1 MLSKIKSLIVLFAGI
16 SLMSIG
22 IALAKLAQL
31 GTSPISS
38 IPNVMSYITPLSIG
52 NLTILFMVLMIFLQM
67 IILREVNIP
76 IALQIIPGVV
86 FGWLIDVF
94 VDVFTQIGLPSL
106 MGHYLEQLA
115 FTLIGMVI
123 LSFGVFL
130 EVNSRSILM
139 PGEGLVV
146 ALTLRTKKPF
156 GNLKMITDL
165 TMVAVALIISLVYF
179 HDLVGIREGTI
190 LAALFTGRRVTMYEP
205 LIPFIDRFTTKE
217 TK

>member
-1 MLSKIKSLIVLFAGI
+1 MLSKIKSLVVLFVGI

-52 NLTILFMVLMIFLQM
+52 NLTMIFMVLMIFLQM
-67 IILREVNIP
+67 VILREVNLP
-76 IALQIIPGVV
+76 IILQIVPGLA
-86 FGWLIDVF
+86 FGGLIDVF
-94 VDVFTQIGLPSL
+94 VDVFTNLGLPAL
-106 MGHYLEQLA
+106 MGHYLERLA
-115 FTLIGMVI
+115 FTLLGMVV
-123 LSFGVFL
+123 LSLGVFF

-156 GNLKMITDL
+156 GKLKMYTDL
-165 TMVAVALIISLVYF
+165 TMVAVALVISLLYF
-179 HDLVGIREGTI
+179 QGLVGIREGTI
-190 LAALFTGRRVTMYEP
+190 IAALFTGRLVTLYSP
-205 LIPFIDRFTTKE
+205 LIPWVDRFTTK
-217 TK
+217 

>member
-1 MLSKIKSLIVLFAGI
+1 MLSKIKSLVVLFVGI

-52 NLTILFMVLMIFLQM
+52 NLTMIFMVLMIFLQM
-67 IILREVNIP
+67 VILREVNLP
-76 IALQIIPGVV
+76 IILQIVPGLA
-86 FGWLIDVF
+86 FGGLIDVF
-94 VDVFTQIGLPSL
+94 VDVFTNLGLPAL

-115 FTLIGMVI
+115 FTLLGMVV
-123 LSFGVFL
+123 LSLGVFF

-156 GNLKMITDL
+156 GKLKMYTDL
-165 TMVAVALIISLVYF
+165 TMVAVALVISLLYF
-179 HDLVGIREGTI
+179 QGLVGIREGTI
-190 LAALFTGRRVTMYEP
+190 IAALFTGRLVTLSDP
-205 LIPFIDRFTTKE
+205 L
-217 TK
+217 

>member
-1 MLSKIKSLIVLFAGI
+1 MLSKIKSLVVLFVGI

-38 IPNVMSYITPLSIG
+38 NPNVMSYITPLSIG
-52 NLTILFMVLMIFLQM
+52 NLTMIFMVLMIFLQM
-67 IILREVNIP
+67 VILREMNLP
-76 IALQIIPGVV
+76 IILQIVPGLA
-86 FGWLIDVF
+86 FGGLIDVF
-94 VDVFTQIGLPSL
+94 VDVFTNLGLPAL

-115 FTLIGMVI
+115 FTLLGMVV
-123 LSFGVFL
+123 LSLGVFF

-156 GNLKMITDL
+156 GKLKMYTDL
-165 TMVAVALIISLVYF
+165 TMVAVALVISLLYF
-179 HDLVGIREGTI
+179 QGLVGIREGTI
-190 LAALFTGRRVTMYEP
+190 IAALFTGRLVTLYSP
-205 LIPFIDRFTTKE
+205 LIPWVDRFTTK
-217 TK
+217 

>member
-1 MLSKIKSLIVLFAGI
+1 MLSKIKSLVVLFVGI
-16 SLMSIG
+16 SLMLIG

-52 NLTILFMVLMIFLQM
+52 NLTMIFMVLMIFLQM
-67 IILREVNIP
+67 VILREVNLP
-76 IALQIIPGVV
+76 IILQIVPGLA
-86 FGWLIDVF
+86 FGGLIDVF
-94 VDVFTQIGLPSL
+94 VDVFTNLGLPAL

-115 FTLIGMVI
+115 FTLLGMVV
-123 LSFGVFL
+123 LSLGVFF

-156 GNLKMITDL
+156 GKLKMYTDL
-165 TMVAVALIISLVYF
+165 TMVAVALVISLLYF
-179 HDLVGIREGTI
+179 QGLVGIREGTI
-190 LAALFTGRRVTMYEP
+190 IAALFTGRLVTLYSP
-205 LIPFIDRFTTKE
+205 LIPWVDRFTTK
-217 TK
+217 

>member
-1 MLSKIKSLIVLFAGI
+1 MLSKIKSLVVLFVGI

-38 IPNVMSYITPLSIG
+38 IPNVMSYITQLSIG
-52 NLTILFMVLMIFLQM
+52 NLTMIFMVLMIFLQM
-67 IILREVNIP
+67 VILREVNLP
-76 IALQIIPGVV
+76 IILQIVPGLA
-86 FGWLIDVF
+86 FGGLIDVF
-94 VDVFTQIGLPSL
+94 VDVFTNLGLPAL

-115 FTLIGMVI
+115 FTLLGMVV
-123 LSFGVFL
+123 LSLGVFF

-156 GNLKMITDL
+156 GKLKMYTDL
-165 TMVAVALIISLVYF
+165 TMVAVALVISLLYF
-179 HDLVGIREGTI
+179 QGLVGIREGTI
-190 LAALFTGRRVTMYEP
+190 IAALFTGRLVTLYSP
-205 LIPFIDRFTTKE
+205 LIPWVDRFTTK
-217 TK
+217 

>member
-1 MLSKIKSLIVLFAGI
+1 MLSKIKSLVVLFVGI

-52 NLTILFMVLMIFLQM
+52 NLTMIFMVLMIFLQM
-67 IILREVNIP
+67 VILREVNLP
-76 IALQIIPGVV
+76 IILQIVPGLA
-86 FGWLIDVF
+86 FGGLIDVF
-94 VDVFTQIGLPSL
+94 VDVFTNLGLPAL
-106 MGHYLEQLA
+106 MGHYLEQLP
-115 FTLIGMVI
+115 FTLLGMVV
-123 LSFGVFL
+123 LSLGVFF

-156 GNLKMITDL
+156 GKLKMYTDL
-165 TMVAVALIISLVYF
+165 TMVAVALVISLLYF
-179 HDLVGIREGTI
+179 QGLVGIREGTI
-190 LAALFTGRRVTMYEP
+190 IAALFTGRLVTLYSP
-205 LIPFIDRFTTKE
+205 LIPWVDRFTTK
-217 TK
+217 

>member
-1 MLSKIKSLIVLFAGI
+1 VVLFVGI

-52 NLTILFMVLMIFLQM
+52 NLTMIFMVLMIFLQM
-67 IILREVNIP
+67 VILREVNLP
-76 IALQIIPGVV
+76 IILQIVPGLA
-86 FGWLIDVF
+86 FGGLIDVF
-94 VDVFTQIGLPSL
+94 VDVFTNLGLPAL

-115 FTLIGMVI
+115 FTLLGMVV
-123 LSFGVFL
+123 LSLGVFF

-156 GNLKMITDL
+156 GKLKMYTDL
-165 TMVAVALIISLVYF
+165 TMVAVALVISLLYF
-179 HDLVGIREGTI
+179 QGLVGIREGTI
-190 LAALFTGRRVTMYEP
+190 IAALFTGRLVTLYSP
-205 LIPFIDRFTTKE
+205 LIPWVDRFTTK
-217 TK
+217 

>member
-1 MLSKIKSLIVLFAGI
+1 MLSKIKSLVVLFVGI

-38 IPNVMSYITPLSIG
+38 IPNVMSYITPQSIG
-52 NLTILFMVLMIFLQM
+52 NLTMIFMVLMIFLQM
-67 IILREVNIP
+67 VILREVNLP
-76 IALQIIPGVV
+76 IILQIVPGLA
-86 FGWLIDVF
+86 FGGLIDVF
-94 VDVFTQIGLPSL
+94 VDVFTNLGLPAL

-115 FTLIGMVI
+115 FTLLGMVV
-123 LSFGVFL
+123 LSLGVFF

-156 GNLKMITDL
+156 GKLKMYTDL
-165 TMVAVALIISLVYF
+165 TMVAVALVISLLYF
-179 HDLVGIREGTI
+179 QGLVGIREGTI
-190 LAALFTGRRVTMYEP
+190 IAALFTGRLVTLYSP
-205 LIPFIDRFTTKE
+205 LIPWVDRFTTK
-217 TK
+217 

>member
-1 MLSKIKSLIVLFAGI
+1 MLSKIKSLVVLFVGI

-52 NLTILFMVLMIFLQM
+52 NLTMIFMVLMIFLQM
-67 IILREVNIP
+67 VILREVNLP
-76 IALQIIPGVV
+76 IILQIVPGLA
-86 FGWLIDVF
+86 FGGLIDVF
-94 VDVFTQIGLPSL
+94 VDVFTNLGLPAL

-115 FTLIGMVI
+115 FTLLGMVV
-123 LSFGVFL
+123 LSLGVFF

-156 GNLKMITDL
+156 GKLKMYTDL
-165 TMVAVALIISLVYF
+165 TMVAVALVISLLYF
-179 HDLVGIREGTI
+179 QGLVGIREGTI
-190 LAALFTGRRVTMYEP
+190 IAVLFTGRLVTLYSP
-205 LIPFIDRFTTKE
+205 LIPWVDRFTTK
-217 TK
+217 

>member
-1 MLSKIKSLIVLFAGI
+1 MLSKIKSLVVLFVGI

-52 NLTILFMVLMIFLQM
+52 NLTMIFMVLMIFLQM
-67 IILREVNIP
+67 VILREVNLP
-76 IALQIIPGVV
+76 IILQIVPGLA
-86 FGWLIDVF
+86 FGGLIDVF
-94 VDVFTQIGLPSL
+94 VDVFTNLGLPAL

-115 FTLIGMVI
+115 FTLLGMVV
-123 LSFGVFL
+123 LSLGVFF

-146 ALTLRTKKPF
+146 ALTLRTRKPF
-156 GNLKMITDL
+156 GKLKMYTDL
-165 TMVAVALIISLVYF
+165 TMVAVALVISLLYF
-179 HDLVGIREGTI
+179 QGLVGIREGTI
-190 LAALFTGRRVTMYEP
+190 IAALFTGRLVTLYSP
-205 LIPFIDRFTTKE
+205 LIPWVDRFTTK
-217 TK
+217 

>member
-1 MLSKIKSLIVLFAGI
+1 MLSKIKSLVVLFVGI

-52 NLTILFMVLMIFLQM
+52 NLTMIFMVLMIFLQM
-67 IILREVNIP
+67 VILREVNLP
-76 IALQIIPGVV
+76 IILQIVPGLA
-86 FGWLIDVF
+86 FGGLIDVF
-94 VDVFTQIGLPSL
+94 V
-106 MGHYLEQLA
+106 EQLA
-115 FTLIGMVI
+115 FTLLGMVV
-123 LSFGVFL
+123 LSLGVFF

-156 GNLKMITDL
+156 GKLKMYTDL
-165 TMVAVALIISLVYF
+165 TMVAVALVISLLYF
-179 HDLVGIREGTI
+179 QGLVGIREGTI
-190 LAALFTGRRVTMYEP
+190 IAALFTGRLVTLYSP
-205 LIPFIDRFTTKE
+205 LIPWVDRFTTK
-217 TK
+217 

>member
-1 MLSKIKSLIVLFAGI
+1 MLSKIKSLVVLFVGI

-52 NLTILFMVLMIFLQM
+52 NLTMIFMVLMIFLQM
-67 IILREVNIP
+67 VILREVNLP
-76 IALQIIPGVV
+76 IILQIVPGLA
-86 FGWLIDVF
+86 FGGLIDVF
-94 VDVFTQIGLPSL
+94 VDVFTNLGLPAL

-115 FTLIGMVI
+115 FTLLGMVV
-123 LSFGVFL
+123 LSLGVFF

-146 ALTLRTKKPF
+146 TLTLRTKKPF
-156 GNLKMITDL
+156 GKLKMYTDL
-165 TMVAVALIISLVYF
+165 TMVAVALVISLLYF
-179 HDLVGIREGTI
+179 QGLVGIREGTI
-190 LAALFTGRRVTMYEP
+190 IAALFTGRLVTLYSP
-205 LIPFIDRFTTKE
+205 LIPWVDRFTTK
-217 TK
+217 

>member
-1 MLSKIKSLIVLFAGI
+1 MLSKIKSLVVLFVGI

-52 NLTILFMVLMIFLQM
+52 NLTMIFMVLMIFLQM
-67 IILREVNIP
+67 VILREVNLP
-76 IALQIIPGVV
+76 IILQIVPGLA
-86 FGWLIDVF
+86 FGGLIDVF
-94 VDVFTQIGLPSL
+94 VDVFTNLGLPAL

-115 FTLIGMVI
+115 FTLLGMVV
-123 LSFGVFL
+123 LSLGVFF

-139 PGEGLVV
+139 PGEGLVL

-156 GNLKMITDL
+156 GKLKMYTDL
-165 TMVAVALIISLVYF
+165 TMVAVALVISLLYF
-179 HDLVGIREGTI
+179 QGLVGIREGTI
-190 LAALFTGRRVTMYEP
+190 IAALFTGRLVTLYSP
-205 LIPFIDRFTTKE
+205 LIPWVDRFTTK
-217 TK
+217 

>member
-1 MLSKIKSLIVLFAGI
+1 MLSKIKSLVVLFVGI

-52 NLTILFMVLMIFLQM
+52 NLTMIFMVLMIFLQM
-67 IILREVNIP
+67 VILREVNLP
-76 IALQIIPGVV
+76 IILQIVPGLA
-86 FGWLIDVF
+86 FGGLIDVF
-94 VDVFTQIGLPSL
+94 VDVFTNLGLPAL

-115 FTLIGMVI
+115 FTLLGMVV
-123 LSFGVFL
+123 LSLGVFF

-156 GNLKMITDL
+156 GKLKMYTDL
-165 TMVAVALIISLVYF
+165 TMVAVALVISLLHF
-179 HDLVGIREGTI
+179 QGLVGIREGTI
-190 LAALFTGRRVTMYEP
+190 IAALFTGRLVTLYSP
-205 LIPFIDRFTTKE
+205 LIPWVDRFTTK
-217 TK
+217 

>member
-1 MLSKIKSLIVLFAGI
+1 MLSKIKSLVVLFVGI

-52 NLTILFMVLMIFLQM
+52 NLTMIFMVLMIFLQM
-67 IILREVNIP
+67 VILREVNLP
-76 IALQIIPGVV
+76 IILQIVPGLA
-86 FGWLIDVF
+86 FGGLIDVF
-94 VDVFTQIGLPSL
+94 VDVFTNLGLPAL

-115 FTLIGMVI
+115 FTLLGMVV
-123 LSFGVFL
+123 LSLGVFF

-156 GNLKMITDL
+156 GKLKMYKDL
-165 TMVAVALIISLVYF
+165 TMVAVALVISLLYF
-179 HDLVGIREGTI
+179 QGLVGIREGTI
-190 LAALFTGRRVTMYEP
+190 IAALFTGRLVTLYSP
-205 LIPFIDRFTTKE
+205 LIPWVDRFTTK
-217 TK
+217 

>member
-1 MLSKIKSLIVLFAGI
+1 MLSKIKSLVVLFVGI

-52 NLTILFMVLMIFLQM
+52 NLTMIFMVLMIFLQM
-67 IILREVNIP
+67 VILREMNLP
-76 IALQIIPGVV
+76 IILQIVPGLA
-86 FGWLIDVF
+86 FGGLIDVF
-94 VDVFTQIGLPSL
+94 VDVFTNLGLPAI
-106 MGHYLEQLA
+106 MGHYLERLA
-115 FTLIGMVI
+115 FTLLGMVV
-123 LSFGVFL
+123 LSLGVFF

-156 GNLKMITDL
+156 GKLKMYTDL
-165 TMVAVALIISLVYF
+165 TMVAVALVISLLYF
-179 HDLVGIREGTI
+179 QGLVGIGEGTI
-190 LAALFTGRRVTMYEP
+190 IAALFTGRLVTLYSP
-205 LIPFIDRFTTKE
+205 LIPWVDRFTTK
-217 TK
+217 

>member
-1 MLSKIKSLIVLFAGI
+1 MLSKIKSLVVLFVGI

-52 NLTILFMVLMIFLQM
+52 NLTMIFMVLMIFLQM
-67 IILREVNIP
+67 VILREVNLP
-76 IALQIIPGVV
+76 IILQIVPGLA
-86 FGWLIDVF
+86 FGGLIDVF
-94 VDVFTQIGLPSL
+94 VDVFTNLGFPAL
-106 MGHYLEQLA
+106 MGHYLERLA
-115 FTLIGMVI
+115 FTLLGMVV
-123 LSFGVFL
+123 LSLGVFF

-156 GNLKMITDL
+156 GKLKMYTDL
-165 TMVAVALIISLVYF
+165 TMVAVALVISLLYF
-179 HDLVGIREGTI
+179 QGLVGIREGTI
-190 LAALFTGRRVTMYEP
+190 IAALFTGRLVTLYSP
-205 LIPFIDRFTTKE
+205 LIPWVDRFTTK
-217 TK
+217 

>member
-1 MLSKIKSLIVLFAGI
+1 MLAKIKSLVVLFMGI

-38 IPNVMSYITPLSIG
+38 IPNVMSYIMPLSIG
-52 NLTILFMVLMIFLQM
+52 NLTIIFMILMIVLQM
-67 IILREVNIP
+67 ILLREVNLSIM
-76 IALQIIPGVV
+76 LQIVPGVI

-94 VDVFTQIGLPSL
+94 VVGFTRLGLPAF
-106 MGHYLEQLA
+106 MDHYFEQLV
-115 FTLIGMVI
+115 FTLIGMLV

-146 ALTLRTKKPF
+146 ALTLRTKQPF
-156 GNLKMITDL
+156 GKLKMFTDL
-165 TMVAVALIISLVYF
+165 TMVAVALIISLLYF
-179 HDLVGIREGTI
+179 QGLVGIREGTLI
-190 LAALFTGRRVTMYEP
+190 TALLTGRLVALYEP
-205 LIPFIDRFTTKE
+205 LIPWVDRLTTK
-217 TK
+217 

>member
-1 MLSKIKSLIVLFAGI
+1 MLSKIKSLVVLFVGI

-38 IPNVMSYITPLSIG
+38 SPNVMSYITPLSIG
-52 NLTILFMVLMIFLQM
+52 NLTMIFMVLMIFLQM
-67 IILREVNIP
+67 VILREVNLP
-76 IALQIIPGVV
+76 IILQIVPGLA
-86 FGWLIDVF
+86 FGGLIDVF
-94 VDVFTQIGLPSL
+94 VDVFTNLGLPAL

-115 FTLIGMVI
+115 FTLLGMVV
-123 LSFGVFL
+123 LSLGVFF

-156 GNLKMITDL
+156 GKLKMYTDL
-165 TMVAVALIISLVYF
+165 TMVAVALVISLLYF
-179 HDLVGIREGTI
+179 QGLVGIREGTI
-190 LAALFTGRRVTMYEP
+190 IAALFTGRLVTLYSP
-205 LIPFIDRFTTKE
+205 LIPWVDRFTTK
-217 TK
+217 

>member
-1 MLSKIKSLIVLFAGI
+1 MLSKIKSLVVLFVGI

-52 NLTILFMVLMIFLQM
+52 NLTMIFMVLMIFLQM
-67 IILREVNIP
+67 VILREVNLP
-76 IALQIIPGVV
+76 IILQIVPGLA
-86 FGWLIDVF
+86 FGGLIDVF
-94 VDVFTQIGLPSL
+94 VDVFTNLGLPAL

-115 FTLIGMVI
+115 FTLLGMVV
-123 LSFGVFL
+123 LSLGVFF

-156 GNLKMITDL
+156 GKLKMYTDL
-165 TMVAVALIISLVYF
+165 TMVAVALVISLLYF
-179 HDLVGIREGTI
+179 QGLVGIREGTI
-190 LAALFTGRRVTMYEP
+190 VAALFTGRLVTLYSP
-205 LIPFIDRFTTKE
+205 LIPWVDRFTTK
-217 TK
+217 

>member
-1 MLSKIKSLIVLFAGI
+1 MLSKIKSLVVLFVGI

-52 NLTILFMVLMIFLQM
+52 NLTMIFMVLMIFLQVV
-67 IILREVNIP
+67 ILREVNLP
-76 IALQIIPGVV
+76 IILQIVPGLA
-86 FGWLIDVF
+86 FGGLIDVF
-94 VDVFTQIGLPSL
+94 VDVFTNLGLPAL

-115 FTLIGMVI
+115 FTLLGMVV
-123 LSFGVFL
+123 LSLGVFF

-156 GNLKMITDL
+156 GKLKMYTDL
-165 TMVAVALIISLVYF
+165 TMVAVALVISLLYF
-179 HDLVGIREGTI
+179 QGLVGIREGTI
-190 LAALFTGRRVTMYEP
+190 IAALFTGRLVTLYSP
-205 LIPFIDRFTTKE
+205 LIPWVDRFTTK
-217 TK
+217 

>member
-1 MLSKIKSLIVLFAGI
+1 MLSKIKSLVVLFVGI

-52 NLTILFMVLMIFLQM
+52 NLTMIFMVLMIFLQM
-67 IILREVNIP
+67 VILREVNLP
-76 IALQIIPGVV
+76 IILQIVPVLA
-86 FGWLIDVF
+86 FGGLIDVF
-94 VDVFTQIGLPSL
+94 VDVFTNLGLPAL

-115 FTLIGMVI
+115 FTLLGMVV
-123 LSFGVFL
+123 LSLGVFF

-156 GNLKMITDL
+156 GKLKMYTDL
-165 TMVAVALIISLVYF
+165 TMVAVALVISLLYF
-179 HDLVGIREGTI
+179 QGLVGIREGTI
-190 LAALFTGRRVTMYEP
+190 IAALFTGRLVTLYSP
-205 LIPFIDRFTTKE
+205 LIPWVDRFTTK
-217 TK
+217 

>member
-1 MLSKIKSLIVLFAGI
+1 MLSKIKSLVVLFVGI

-52 NLTILFMVLMIFLQM
+52 NLTMIFMVLMIFLQM
-67 IILREVNIP
+67 VILREVNLP
-76 IALQIIPGVV
+76 IILQIVPGLA
-86 FGWLIDVF
+86 FGGLIDVF
-94 VDVFTQIGLPSL
+94 VDVFTNLGLPAL

-115 FTLIGMVI
+115 FTLLGMVV
-123 LSFGVFL
+123 LSLGVFF

-156 GNLKMITDL
+156 GKLKMYTDL
-165 TMVAVALIISLVYF
+165 TMVAVALVISLLYF
-179 HDLVGIREGTI
+179 QGLVGIREGTI
-190 LAALFTGRRVTMYEP
+190 IAALFTGRLVTLYSP
-205 LIPFIDRFTTKE
+205 LIPWVDLFTTK
-217 TK
+217 

>member
-1 MLSKIKSLIVLFAGI
+1 MLSKIKSLVVLFVGI
-16 SLMSIG
+16 RLMSIG

-52 NLTILFMVLMIFLQM
+52 NLTMIFMVLMIFLQM
-67 IILREVNIP
+67 VILREVNLP
-76 IALQIIPGVV
+76 IILQIVPGLA
-86 FGWLIDVF
+86 FGGLIDVF
-94 VDVFTQIGLPSL
+94 VDVFTNLGLPAL

-115 FTLIGMVI
+115 FTLLGMVV
-123 LSFGVFL
+123 LSLGVFF

-156 GNLKMITDL
+156 GKLKMYTDL
-165 TMVAVALIISLVYF
+165 TMVAVALVISLLYF
-179 HDLVGIREGTI
+179 QGLVGIREGTI
-190 LAALFTGRRVTMYEP
+190 IAALFTGRLVTLYSP
-205 LIPFIDRFTTKE
+205 LIPWVDRFTTK
-217 TK
+217 

>member
-1 MLSKIKSLIVLFAGI
+1 MLSKIKSLVVLFVGI

-52 NLTILFMVLMIFLQM
+52 NLTMIFMVLMIFLQM
-67 IILREVNIP
+67 VILREVNLP
-76 IALQIIPGVV
+76 IILQIVPGLA
-86 FGWLIDVF
+86 FGGLIDVF
-94 VDVFTQIGLPSL
+94 VDVFTNLGLPAL

-115 FTLIGMVI
+115 FTLLGMVV
-123 LSFGVFL
+123 LSLGVFF

-156 GNLKMITDL
+156 GKLKMYTDL
-165 TMVAVALIISLVYF
+165 TMVAVALVISLLYF
-179 HDLVGIREGTI
+179 QGLVGIREGTI
-190 LAALFTGRRVTMYEP
+190 IAAFFTGRLVTLYSP
-205 LIPFIDRFTTKE
+205 LIPWVDRFTTK
-217 TK
+217 

>member
-1 MLSKIKSLIVLFAGI
+1 MLSKIKSLVVLFVGI

-52 NLTILFMVLMIFLQM
+52 NLTMIFMVLMIFLQM
-67 IILREVNIP
+67 VILREVNLP
-76 IALQIIPGVV
+76 IILQIVPGLA
-86 FGWLIDVF
+86 FGGLIDVF
-94 VDVFTQIGLPSL
+94 VDVFTNLGLPAL
-106 MGHYLEQLA
+106 MGYYLEQLA
-115 FTLIGMVI
+115 FTLLGMVV
-123 LSFGVFL
+123 LSLGVFF

-156 GNLKMITDL
+156 GKLKMYTDL
-165 TMVAVALIISLVYF
+165 TMVAVALVISLLYF
-179 HDLVGIREGTI
+179 QGLVGIREGTI
-190 LAALFTGRRVTMYEP
+190 IAALFTGRLVTLYSP
-205 LIPFIDRFTTKE
+205 LIPWVDRFTTK
-217 TK
+217 

>member
-1 MLSKIKSLIVLFAGI
+1 MLSKIKSLVVLFVGI

-52 NLTILFMVLMIFLQM
+52 NLTMIFMVLMIFLQM
-67 IILREVNIP
+67 VILREVNLP
-76 IALQIIPGVV
+76 IILQIVPGLA
-86 FGWLIDVF
+86 FGGLIDVF
-94 VDVFTQIGLPSL
+94 VDVFTNLGLPAL

-115 FTLIGMVI
+115 FTLLGMVV
-123 LSFGVFL
+123 LSLGVFF

-156 GNLKMITDL
+156 GKLKMYTDL
-165 TMVAVALIISLVYF
+165 TMVAVALVISLLYF
-179 HDLVGIREGTI
+179 QGLVGIREGTI
-190 LAALFTGRRVTMYEP
+190 IAALFTGRLVTLYSP
-205 LIPFIDRFTTKE
+205 LIPCVDRFTTK
-217 TK
+217 

>member
-1 MLSKIKSLIVLFAGI
+1 MLAKIKSLVVLFMGI

-38 IPNVMSYITPLSIG
+38 IPNVMSYIMPLSIG
-52 NLTILFMVLMIFLQM
+52 NLTIIFMILMIVLQM
-67 IILREVNIP
+67 ILLREVNLSIM
-76 IALQIIPGVV
+76 LQIVPGVI

-94 VDVFTQIGLPSL
+94 VVGFTRLGLPAF
-106 MGHYLEQLA
+106 MDHYFEQLV
-115 FTLIGMVI
+115 FTLIGMLV

-146 ALTLRTKKPF
+146 ALTLRTKQPF
-156 GNLKMITDL
+156 GKLKMFTDL
-165 TMVAVALIISLVYF
+165 TMVAVALIISLLYF
-179 HDLVGIREGTI
+179 QGLVGIREGTLI
-190 LAALFTGRRVTMYEP
+190 TALFTGRLVALYEP
-205 LIPFIDRFTTKE
+205 LIPWVDRLTTK
-217 TK
+217 

>member
-1 MLSKIKSLIVLFAGI
+1 MLSKIKSLVVLFVGI

-52 NLTILFMVLMIFLQM
+52 NLTMIFMVLMIFLQM
-67 IILREVNIP
+67 VILREVNLP
-76 IALQIIPGVV
+76 IILQIVPGLA
-86 FGWLIDVF
+86 FGGLIDVF
-94 VDVFTQIGLPSL
+94 VDVFTNLGLPAL

-115 FTLIGMVI
+115 FTLLGMVV
-123 LSFGVFL
+123 LSLGVFF

-139 PGEGLVV
+139 LGEGLVV

-156 GNLKMITDL
+156 GKLKMYTDL
-165 TMVAVALIISLVYF
+165 TMVAVALVISLLYF
-179 HDLVGIREGTI
+179 QGLVGIREGTI
-190 LAALFTGRRVTMYEP
+190 IAALFTGRLVTLYSP
-205 LIPFIDRFTTKE
+205 LIPWVDRFTTK
-217 TK
+217 

>member
-1 MLSKIKSLIVLFAGI
+1 MLSKIKSLVVLFGGI

-38 IPNVMSYITPLSIG
+38 IPNVLSYITPLSIG
-52 NLTILFMVLMIFLQM
+52 NLTMLFMVLMILLQI
-67 IILREVNIP
+67 IILREVNLP
-76 IALQIIPGVV
+76 IVLQIVPGIV

-94 VDVFTQIGLPSL
+94 VDLLTAWGLPAF

-115 FTLIGMVI
+115 FTLLGMVV
-123 LSFGVFL
+123 LSLGVFL

-156 GNLKMITDL
+156 GKLKMFTDL
-165 TMVAVALIISLVYF
+165 TMVAVALVISLLYF
-179 HDLVGIREGTI
+179 RGLVGIREGTI
-190 LAALFTGRRVTMYEP
+190 IAALFTGRLVTLYDP
-205 LIPFIDRFTTKE
+205 LIPWVDRFTTK
-217 TK
+217 

>member
-1 MLSKIKSLIVLFAGI
+1 MLSKIKSLVVLFVGI

-31 GTSPISS
+31 STSPISS

-52 NLTILFMVLMIFLQM
+52 NLTMIFMVLMIFLQM
-67 IILREVNIP
+67 VILREVNLP
-76 IALQIIPGVV
+76 IILQIVPGLA
-86 FGWLIDVF
+86 FGGLIDVF
-94 VDVFTQIGLPSL
+94 VDVFTNLGLPAL

-115 FTLIGMVI
+115 FTLLGMVV
-123 LSFGVFL
+123 LSLGVFF

-156 GNLKMITDL
+156 GKLKMYTDL
-165 TMVAVALIISLVYF
+165 TMVAVALVISLLYF
-179 HDLVGIREGTI
+179 QGLVGIREGTI
-190 LAALFTGRRVTMYEP
+190 IAALFTGRLVTLYSP
-205 LIPFIDRFTTKE
+205 LIPWVDRFTTK
-217 TK
+217 

>member
-1 MLSKIKSLIVLFAGI
+1 MLSKIKSLVVLFVGI

-52 NLTILFMVLMIFLQM
+52 NLTMIFMVLMIFLQM
-67 IILREVNIP
+67 VILREVNLP
-76 IALQIIPGVV
+76 IILQIVPGLA
-86 FGWLIDVF
+86 FGGLIDVF
-94 VDVFTQIGLPSL
+94 VDVFTNLGLPAI
-106 MGHYLEQLA
+106 MGHYLERLA
-115 FTLIGMVI
+115 FTLLGMVV
-123 LSFGVFL
+123 LSLGVFF

-156 GNLKMITDL
+156 GKLKMYTDL
-165 TMVAVALIISLVYF
+165 TMVAVALVISLLYF
-179 HDLVGIREGTI
+179 QGLVGIREGTI
-190 LAALFTGRRVTMYEP
+190 IAALFTGRLVTLYSP
-205 LIPFIDRFTTKE
+205 LIPWVDRFTTK
-217 TK
+217 

>member
-1 MLSKIKSLIVLFAGI
+1 MLSKIKSLVVLFVGI

-52 NLTILFMVLMIFLQM
+52 NLTMIFMVLMIFLQM
-67 IILREVNIP
+67 VILREVNLP
-76 IALQIIPGVV
+76 IILQIVPGLA
-86 FGWLIDVF
+86 FGGLIDVF
-94 VDVFTQIGLPSL
+94 VDVFTNLGLPAL

-115 FTLIGMVI
+115 FTLLGMVV
-123 LSFGVFL
+123 LSLGVFF

-156 GNLKMITDL
+156 GKLKMYTDL
-165 TMVAVALIISLVYF
+165 KMVAVALVISLLYF
-179 HDLVGIREGTI
+179 QGLVGIREGTI
-190 LAALFTGRRVTMYEP
+190 IAALFTGRLVTLYSP
-205 LIPFIDRFTTKE
+205 LIPWVDRFTTK
-217 TK
+217 

>member
-1 MLSKIKSLIVLFAGI
+1 MLSKIKSLVVLFVGI

-52 NLTILFMVLMIFLQM
+52 NLTMIFMVLMIFLQM
-67 IILREVNIP
+67 VILREVNLP
-76 IALQIIPGVV
+76 IILQIVPGIA
-86 FGWLIDVF
+86 FGGLIDVF
-94 VDVFTQIGLPSL
+94 VDVFTNLGLPAL

-115 FTLIGMVI
+115 FTLLGMVV
-123 LSFGVFL
+123 LSLGVFF

-156 GNLKMITDL
+156 GKLKMYTDL
-165 TMVAVALIISLVYF
+165 TMVAVALVISLLYF
-179 HDLVGIREGTI
+179 QGLVGIREGTI
-190 LAALFTGRRVTMYEP
+190 IAALFTGRLVTLYSP
-205 LIPFIDRFTTKE
+205 LIPWVDRFTTK
-217 TK
+217 

>member
-1 MLSKIKSLIVLFAGI
+1 MLSKIKYLVVLFVGI

-52 NLTILFMVLMIFLQM
+52 NLTMIFMVLMIFLQM
-67 IILREVNIP
+67 VILREVNLP
-76 IALQIIPGVV
+76 IILQIVPGLA
-86 FGWLIDVF
+86 FGGLIDVF
-94 VDVFTQIGLPSL
+94 VDVFTNLGLPAL

-115 FTLIGMVI
+115 FTLLGMVV
-123 LSFGVFL
+123 LSLGVFF

-156 GNLKMITDL
+156 GKLKMYTDL
-165 TMVAVALIISLVYF
+165 TMVAVALVISLLYF
-179 HDLVGIREGTI
+179 QGLVGIREGTI
-190 LAALFTGRRVTMYEP
+190 IAALFTGRLVTP
-205 LIPFIDRFTTKE
+205 L
-217 TK
+217 

>member
-1 MLSKIKSLIVLFAGI
+1 MLSKIKSLVVLFVGI
-16 SLMSIG
+16 SLMSIE

-52 NLTILFMVLMIFLQM
+52 NLTMIFMVLMIFLQM
-67 IILREVNIP
+67 VILREVNLP
-76 IALQIIPGVV
+76 IILQIVPGLA
-86 FGWLIDVF
+86 FGGLIDVF
-94 VDVFTQIGLPSL
+94 VDVFTNLGLPAL

-115 FTLIGMVI
+115 FTLLGMVV
-123 LSFGVFL
+123 LSLGVFF

-156 GNLKMITDL
+156 GKLKMYTDL
-165 TMVAVALIISLVYF
+165 TMVAVALVISLLYF
-179 HDLVGIREGTI
+179 QGLVGIREGTI
-190 LAALFTGRRVTMYEP
+190 IAALFTGRLVTLYSP
-205 LIPFIDRFTTKE
+205 LIPWVDRFTTK
-217 TK
+217 